1 MPEERKNLCVFLLE
15 KVPPG
20 LPRRFSSSFFRRGDL
35 WKYQYFFSLLAKT
48 TFFEL
53 RNKGKY
59 FLSFRTKK
67 RGGDFEVGFW
77 RNP

>member
-1 MPEERKNLCVFLLE
+1 MMPEERKNLCVFLLE

-48 TFFEL
+48 TFFSGEKTQGIL
-53 RNKGKY
+53 PLP
-59 FLSFRTKK
+59 F
-67 RGGDFEVGFW
+67 
-77 RNP
+77 